1 MADDLEALLA
11 RIAAKREQIR
21 RAPPLPA
28 ESLASW
34 LDDYGLRQAHATTAL
49 EGNTL
54 TLHEAQE
61 VLEHGTT
68 IPGKLLREHIEVV
81 NAHATWQ
88 WLSRRDPHAALSE
101 AFVRETHRRLMQG
114 ILGEEA
120 GWYRRAAVFIR
131 GSRHVPPNWVKVPE
145 LMAQWVD
152 RYAIMR
158 PLHLSPVVW
167 AARGHIELAAIH
179 PFLDGNG
186 RTCRLVASALLM
198 QADYPPALYEA
209 TVRREYMQALE
220 RAQVSGDDEPFI
232 RVTAAAAEVMLD
244 RCWLLMQQGPEG

>member
-1 MADDLEALLA
+1 M
-11 RIAAKREQIR
+11 
-21 RAPPLPA
+21 
-28 ESLASW
+28 
-34 LDDYGLRQAHATTAL
+34 
-49 EGNTL
+49 

-68 IPGKLLREHIEVV
+68 IPGKLLRKHLEVV

-101 AFVRETHRRLMQG
+101 AFVREVPRRLMQG

-120 GWYRRAAVFIR
+120 GWHRRAAVFVR

-145 LMAQWVD
+145 LRAQWVD
-152 RYAIMR
+152 RHAMR
-158 PLHLSPVVW
+158 PLTVSPVGW

-179 PFLDGNG
+179 PSLDGNG

-198 QADYPPALYEA
+198 QADYPPALYEV

-220 RAQVSGDDEPFI
+220 RAQVSGDDEPPI

-244 RCWLLMQQGPEG
+244 RWWLLIQQGHQG